1 MRLFAIADP
10 HLSRADPKPMDIF
23 GPGWEGHPEAFFDGW
38 RSVVADE
45 DLVLVPGDLSW
56 AMRLD
61 DALVD
66 LRDIADLPGRKVIL
80 RGNHDYWWPSISKLR
95 KVLPERMY
103 AIQNDAVVVDGV
115 VIAGTRGW
123 ICPGSHGFSAE
134 DERIYRRE
142 AERLR
147 LSLDAARKLDGLYRV
162 VMLHF
167 PPTNSRLEPSLFTE
181 AIAAATPDALIFG
194 HVHGDSEVV
203 LRSLEDIAVH
213 FVAADALRFV
223 PRLIHDFGAVETG
236 SARGT
241 PTTLATSARAES
253 ADELAVPAAE
263 RRRRTP

>member
-10 HLSRADPKPMDIF
+10 HLSRTDPKPMDIF
-23 GPGWEGHPEAFFDGW
+23 GPGWDGHPEAFFDGW
-38 RSVVADE
+38 RSVVEDE

-95 KVLPERMY
+95 KVLPDSMY

-123 ICPGSHGFSAE
+123 ICPGSHGFSPE

-147 LSLDAARKLDGLYRV
+147 LSLQAARKHEGTYRV

-181 AIAAATPDALIFG
+181 AIAAAAPDALVFG
-194 HVHGDSEVV
+194 HVHGDSEAV
-203 LRSLEDIAVH
+203 LRSLDGIAVH

-223 PRLIHDFGAVETG
+223 PRLIHDFGEAEAG
-236 SARGT
+236 AGT
-241 PTTLATSARAES
+241 DGPAARATRQPAKA
-253 ADELAVPAAE
+253 ADGEAVTTTEP
-263 RRRRTP
+263 RRRTP

>member
-10 HLSRADPKPMDIF
+10 HLSRVDPKPMDIF
-23 GPGWEGHPEAFFDGW
+23 GPGWDGHPEAFFDGW
-38 RSVVADE
+38 RSVVGD
-45 DLVLVPGDLSW
+45 DDVVLVPGDLSW

-95 KVLPERMY
+95 KVLPDGMV

-147 LSLDAARKLDGLYRV
+147 LSLQAAGKLEGAYRV

-181 AIAAATPDALIFG
+181 AITAAAPDALIFG
-194 HVHGDSEVV
+194 HVHGDSEAV
-203 LRSLEDIAVH
+203 LRSLDGIAVH

-223 PRLIHDFGAVETG
+223 PRLIHDFEAVETG
-236 SARGT
+236 AGT
-241 PTTLATSARAES
+241 GSPSERATHG
-253 ADELAVPAAE
+253 AAE
-263 RRRRTP
+263 APDERTVTASEPRRRTP